1 MRRLGVM
8 AGTLAV
14 TSAGLVVAGILLRS
28 QVDVSDRIRPGVVT
42 GDDVVGVVYPVF
54 GLLLALRRPRLPLA
68 WLMLAGGFA
77 TATLGLSQAFWERSR
92 LAGDAHTAA
101 LIGDYNAVVGALCIV
116 SVNLLLPLLFP
127 DGRLPA
133 RRWRPVAALAVGM
146 VLFLAFS
153 QVVRPWAPGSAGGPN
168 PFEIAA
174 VAPVESWLGGLGV
187 NWYLVAEGA
196 CVLSLV
202 DRFRGADA
210 TGRRQVGWLLYA
222 VAANWAVEVWMPHS
236 VPAMLT
242 TAAIPAAIVIA
253 VTRYRLYGIDTLV
266 SRTLI
271 AAGVLV
277 AVGAVYSGVSTLGLA
292 ALGLGQLAGLAA
304 ALFAGVTVQPLR
316 RALRRLADLLFYG
329 HTGDAGHLKERLTM
343 EVHSTE
349 PASALAAVVAT
360 ARESLTVSGVAVEVA
375 GGRPGRV
382 AVGLVGPSPRQVP
395 LVWHGVPV
403 GRMLIGRPGQRRFPR
418 AHDERMISVLT
429 PFVADVAHA
438 ANMAADLQR
447 SRHQI
452 LTAREE
458 ERRRLR
464 RDLHDGLGQALGD
477 MAMSV
482 TMARKV
488 LHDSPE
494 SAERLLVRLRA
505 GMDRVTQEIRE
516 LVYGLRPPAL
526 DDLGLAGAV
535 RLLAEPDASLTVEGE
550 LDALP
555 AAVEVAAY
563 RVFQEALTNARR
575 HARATSIVVTLSRS
589 ADGLRLR
596 VRDDGI
602 GLPAEFRSGVG
613 LASMRERAAEL
624 GGTCAITAEPEGGTL
639 VEAIFPITD
648 DDAPYDG
655 IVSNRHYGLPFH
667 ELSHL
672 RDP

>member
-1 MRRLGVM
+1 MRRLGLA
-8 AGTLAV
+8 AGSLAV
-14 TSAGLVVAGILLRS
+14 ASAGLVAVGMSLRL
-28 QVDVSDRIRPGVVT
+28 QVGGSDHVMSGN
-42 GDDVVGVVYPVF
+42 DVVGVVYPAL
-54 GLLLALRRPRLPLA
+54 GLVLALRQPRLPVA

-92 LAGDAHTAA
+92 VAGDLPTAS
-101 LIGDYNAVVGALCIV
+101 LLGDYNVLMGALAIV
-116 SVNLLLPLLFP
+116 SVHLLLPLLFP

-133 RRWRPVAALAVGM
+133 RRWRPVAAFAVGT
-146 VLFLAFS
+146 VLFLAFL
-153 QVVRPWAPGSAGGPN
+153 QVVRPAVPGSPAGPN

-174 VAPVESWLGGLGV
+174 LAPVRDWAGGLDLD
-187 NWYLVAEGA
+187 WYLIAEGL
-196 CVLSLV
+196 CLLSLV
-202 DRFRGADA
+202 DRFRTADA
-210 TGRRQVGWLLYA
+210 TVRRQIGWLLYTVA
-222 VAANWAVEVWMPHS
+222 VDWAVQTWMPHS
-236 VPAMLT
+236 VPALLT
-242 TAAIPAAIVIA
+242 TAAVPAAIVIA

-271 AAGVLV
+271 AAGLLG
-277 AVGAVYSGVSTLGLA
+277 AVGAVYFVVSTLGVVA
-292 ALGLGQLAGLAA
+292 VGIGQFAGLAA
-304 ALFAGVTVQPLR
+304 ALFAGVAFQPLR

-329 HTGDAGHLKERLTM
+329 HSGDGSHLTQRLTM

-360 ARESLTVSGVAVEVA
+360 ARESLTVSGVAVEVT
-375 GGRPGRV
+375 GGRPRRV
-382 AVGLVGPSPRQVP
+382 AVGLVGPSPREVP
-395 LVWHGVPV
+395 LVWHGARV
-403 GRMLIGRPGQRRFPR
+403 GRMLIGRPGQRRFPL
-418 AHDERMISVLT
+418 AHDERMIAVLT

-447 SRHQI
+447 SRERI

-550 LDALP
+550 LDVLP
-555 AAVEVAAY
+555 AAVEVAVY
-563 RVFQEALTNARR
+563 RITQEALTNARR
-575 HARATSIVVTLSRS
+575 HANASSIVVTLSRS
-589 ADGLRLR
+589 AGELRLR
-596 VRDDGI
+596 VRDDGA
-602 GLPAEFRSGVG
+602 GLPAEFRAGVG

-639 VEAIFPITD
+639 VEVSFPMTADEASDQRTISTKSYNLPLHEMSHHR
-648 DDAPYDG
+648 AP
-655 IVSNRHYGLPFH
+655 
-667 ELSHL
+667 
-672 RDP
+672 

>member
-1 MRRLGVM
+1 MRGLGL
-8 AGTLAV
+8 AARALAV
-14 TSAGLVVAGILLRS
+14 ASAGLVAVGIFLRF
-28 QVDVSDRIRPGVVT
+28 QVDVSERVRPGVLT
-42 GDDVVGVVYPVF
+42 GDDVVGVVYPVL
-54 GLLLALRRPRLPLA
+54 GLLLVLQRPRLPVA

-77 TATLGLSQAFWERSR
+77 TATLGLSQALWERSR
-92 LAGDAHTAA
+92 LAGDLHTAS

-116 SVNLLLPLLFP
+116 AVDLLLPLLFP

-133 RRWRPVAALAVGM
+133 RRWRPVAALVVGM
-146 VLFLAFS
+146 VLFLAFLH
-153 QVVRPWAPGSAGGPN
+153 VVRPSVPGSPAGPN

-174 VAPVESWLGGLGV
+174 LAPLEAWFGGLDV
-187 NWYLVAEGA
+187 DWYLIIEGI

-202 DRFRGADA
+202 DRFRTADA
-210 TGRRQVGWLLYA
+210 TARRQVGWLLYA
-222 VAANWAVEVWMPHS
+222 VAANWAVESWMPYS

-271 AAGVLV
+271 AAGILG
-277 AVGAVYSGVSTLGLA
+277 AVGAVYFAVSTLGLVSA
-292 ALGLGQLAGLAA
+292 GLGQLAGLAA
-304 ALFAGVTVQPLR
+304 ALFAGVAFQPLR

-329 HTGDAGHLKERLTM
+329 HSGDAGHLTQRLTM

-360 ARESLTVSGVAVEVA
+360 AREALTVSGVAVEVT
-375 GGRPGRV
+375 GGRPERV
-382 AVGLVGPSPRQVP
+382 AVGLVGPSPREVP

-403 GRMLIGRPGQRRFPR
+403 GRMLIGRPGQRRFPL
-418 AHDERMISVLT
+418 AHDERMITVLT

-505 GMDRVTQEIRE
+505 GMDRVTHEIRE

-526 DDLGLAGAV
+526 DDLGLAEAV
-535 RLLAEPDASLTVEGE
+535 RLLAEPDASLVVEGE
-550 LDALP
+550 LDELP

-563 RVFQEALTNARR
+563 RITQEALTNARR
-575 HARATSIVVTLSRS
+575 HARASRIVVTLSRS

-596 VRDDGI
+596 VRDDGV
-602 GLPAEFRSGVG
+602 GLPAEFRAGVG

-624 GGTCAITAEPEGGTL
+624 GGTCAITAETEGGTL
-639 VEAIFPITD
+639 VEASFPITADEASD
-648 DDAPYDG
+648 DERVSDKPYDR
-655 IVSNRHYGLPFH
+655 SSH
-667 ELSHL
+667 ELSYL
-672 RDP
+672 RAP